1 MSEHLWVERSLGEI
15 ASFEYGAALPA
26 GSRTGDEICVYGSN
40 GEVGRH
46 GSALV
51 RGPGIVVGRKGT
63 VGALTWSDDDFWPID
78 TTYFV
83 SAEPTADL
91 RWLFWILSTLGL
103 SRLDSSTGV
112 PGLNR
117 NDAYAI
123 QVRVP
128 PLDEQRRITKIL
140 DTLDDQIRVSAE
152 ILTTLAAAR
161 EGLVAD
167 LTSKGVEKAAT
178 LRDRVP
184 HQVFRDSAV
193 GLIPAKWDVAPL
205 ASRRSASRPYL
216 KTGPFGSSLKQEH
229 WVDDGVPVVTIGSLG
244 AGTFIESE
252 LLHVSEKTAKILS
265 AYALS
270 PGDIVFSRVADVGR
284 SAVATEKERGWIM
297 SSNMMWISLD
307 PMLVDPQFVQINIGA
322 NPSVRRQIR
331 RYVNSAGRDVANA
344 RVMNLLQFPWPPIE
358 EQRTIVEIVADFDQ
372 QVAAERRCLEKL
384 RAVKRGLMADLL
396 TGRVRVPVEA
406 VS

>member
-1 MSEHLWVERSLGEI
+1 MTKRSWAERSLREI
-15 ASFEYGAALPA
+15 ASLEYGAALPA
-26 GSRTGDEICVYGSN
+26 GSRTGGEIPVYGSN

-46 GSALV
+46 DSALI

-63 VGALTWSDDDFWPID
+63 VGALTWSDGDFWPID

-83 SAEPTADL
+83 RAEPAADL
-91 RWLFWILSTLGL
+91 RWLFWALSTLGL
-103 SRLDSSTGV
+103 NHLDTSTGV

-117 NDAYAI
+117 NDAYDLR
-123 QVRVP
+123 VRVP
-128 PLDEQRRITKIL
+128 PIDEQRRIAKML
-140 DTLDDQIRVSAE
+140 DTLDDQIRISE
-152 ILTTLAAAR
+152 QILTALNATR

-167 LTSKGVEKAAT
+167 LTSKGVGKVVGG
-178 LRDRVP
+178 RDRYACRQVESTIGPVP
-184 HQVFRDSAV
+184 AN
-193 GLIPAKWDVAPL
+193 WDVAPL

-252 LLHVSEKTAKILS
+252 LLHVSEKTAGILS
-265 AYALS
+265 AYALC

-284 SAVATEKERGWIM
+284 SAVVTDEERGWIM

-307 PMLVDPQFVQINIGA
+307 PTLADPRFVQFNIAG

-344 RVMNLLQFPWPPIE
+344 RVMNLLHFPWPPIH
-358 EQRTIVEIVADFDQ
+358 EQRAIVEVVVDFDQ
-372 QVAAERRCLEKL
+372 QVSAERRRLEKL
-384 RAVKRGLMADLL
+384 RVIERGLTTDLL
-396 TGRVRVPVEA
+396 TGRTHVPEESVL
-406 VS
+406 